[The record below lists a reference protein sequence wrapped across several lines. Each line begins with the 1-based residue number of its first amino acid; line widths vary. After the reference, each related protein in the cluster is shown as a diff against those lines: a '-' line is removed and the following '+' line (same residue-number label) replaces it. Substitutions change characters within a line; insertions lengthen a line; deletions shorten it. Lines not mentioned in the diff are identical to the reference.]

1 MSVCVHVCNF
11 VSAGLGVGVGVGVGV
26 VARVRVCDDIQ
37 RDESKMH
44 RQIEFEIVIGS
55 YIKNSCEHR
64 WVWIFG

>member
-1 MSVCVHVCNF
+1 
-11 VSAGLGVGVGVGVGV
+11 VGVGVGVGV